1 LNNRETEI
9 SIRNIHDYWIQSSV
23 PVVHCGA
30 HLAEELEEYL
40 DVGWNDITWIE
51 ANPDLIPRLKARVKE
66 ISFSKVLNAALWSLD
81 GKALELK
88 VANNSYSSS
97 FLNFGLHAEIY
108 PEINFEKVIKVKT
121 VTLDSLFENQE
132 TYSKAFLVLD
142 LQGSELEA
150 LKGATNFLN
159 HFDYVYTEVSKGN
172 LYESQGKWTEITNFL
187 ANQDFKLVDW
197 QYSKKLNWGNA
208 LYQRNGKSRKILKT
222 RFLRKMHQKLIQIT
236 NQ

>member
-1 LNNRETEI
+1 MNNRETEI

-23 PVVHCGA
+23 AVVHCGA

-40 DVGWNDITWIE
+40 DVGWKDITWIE

-66 ISFSKVLNAALWSLD
+66 SNLSKVINAALWSLD
-81 GKALELK
+81 GEELELK

-97 FLNFGLHAEIY
+97 FLNFGSHAEIY
-108 PEINFEKVIKVKT
+108 PDINFEKIIKVKT
-121 VTLDSLFENQE
+121 VTLDSVFESHEIN
-132 TYSKAFLVLD
+132 SKAFLVLD

-172 LYESQGKWTEITNFL
+172 LYESQGKWPEITNFL

-197 QYSKKLNWGNA
+197 QYSKKLDWGNA
-208 LYQRNGKSRKILKT
+208 LYLRNAKRLLTVSSRVRRKLKH
-222 RFLRKMHQKLIQIT
+222 FYH
-236 NQ
+236 